1 MFLDT
6 KIESLP
12 NTSFV
17 TIRRLK
23 SIGIKNYF
31 DLLNYFP
38 SRYENYS
45 LVSKIKNL
53 QMGET
58 VTITGKVVE
67 GKFQITRRGL
77 RLQVFKIE
85 DETGTIKV
93 TFFNQPYLLRLIK
106 PGLKISIAGRVAEFG
121 RQITVEPKEIISSNN
136 LISEEEAYK
145 QIHFPASIDA
155 ASNARRRLA
164 FDELFTIQVS
174 SLLVKQEWKK
184 EIVASQ
190 FVLNSDTEKN
200 SKHLLKIC
208 LSH

>member
-121 RQITVEPKEIISSNN
+121 RQITVEPKEYEILYDGSKHTGRIIPIYPEHRGLSSR
-136 LISEEEAYK
+136 IIREKMA
-145 QIHFPASIDA
+145 
-155 ASNARRRLA
+155 
-164 FDELFTIQVS
+164 
-174 SLLVKQEWKK
+174 
-184 EIVASQ
+184 
-190 FVLNSDTEKN
+190 FVLQMLKQVQHDKTLFFLFLFVTFSFNSSVSGSRFSWFSFSRST
-200 SKHLLKIC
+200 
-208 LSH
+208 